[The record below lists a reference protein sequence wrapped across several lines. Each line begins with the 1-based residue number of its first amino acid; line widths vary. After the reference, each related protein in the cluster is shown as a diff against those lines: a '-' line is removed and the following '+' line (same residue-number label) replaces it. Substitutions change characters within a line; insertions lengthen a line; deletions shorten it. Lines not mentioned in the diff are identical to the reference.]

1 MTTLPA
7 AVRSVAGS
15 TPDTSSER
23 LPCLAISLSNSEI
36 DFVTCIA
43 DIKSKGVYESGT
55 SKVNEYVRLP
65 ELMEIDLF
73 DEIQKMRQQGRKA
86 ALATIVQIRGSV
98 PSFQSAK
105 MLIRDDGSTLG
116 SVGGG
121 CVEAEVWTAAQDV
134 IRDEKAR
141 VMSFDL
147 TDESM
152 AESGLICGGK
162 LEIFIE
168 PILPTPKIVIFGA
181 GNIATQ
187 VSKISTIAGFQTTIV
202 DNRPVY
208 ANRERF
214 PEAEAIFSESFEQ
227 AFDQIVPNEN
237 TYVIIVTRG
246 HQEDQN
252 VLRWAV
258 KTDAR
263 YIGMIGSKRKI
274 RAIVEQLEVEGISR
288 ERLER
293 VFMPIGLD
301 IGAVLPEEIAV
312 AIVAELIHN
321 RRAGFKHP
329 LSKKLYQTSHT

>member
-1 MTTLPA
+1 M
-7 AVRSVAGS
+7 
-15 TPDTSSER
+15 D
-23 LPCLAISLSNSEI
+23 
-36 DFVTCIA
+36 
-43 DIKSKGVYESGT
+43 VY
-55 SKVNEYVRLP
+55 
-65 ELMEIDLF
+65 
-73 DEIQKMRQQGRKA
+73 DEILRLRRLGQKSA
-86 ALATIVQIRGSV
+86 IATIVQVRGSI
-98 PSFQSAK
+98 PSYESAK
-105 MLIRDDGSTLG
+105 LLVREDGSMLG
-116 SVGGG
+116 TIGGG

-134 IRDEKAR
+134 MRDEKAKI
-141 VMSFDL
+141 MTFDL

-152 AESGLICGGK
+152 GDGGLICGGK
-162 LEIFIE
+162 VEIFVE
-168 PILPTPKIVIFGA
+168 PILPTPKVVIFGA
-181 GNIATQ
+181 GHISTQ
-187 VSKISTIAGFQTTIV
+187 VSKIATVAGFKTTVV

-208 ANRERF
+208 ANAERF

-237 TYVIIVTRG
+237 TYLIIVTRG

-274 RAIVEQLEVEGISR
+274 RAIVEQLEAEGISR

-312 AIVAELIHN
+312 AIVAELIHV
-321 RRAGFKHP
+321 RRAGFKHS
-329 LSKKLYQTSHT
+329 LSKKLYQTTHT

>member
-1 MTTLPA
+1 
-7 AVRSVAGS
+7 
-15 TPDTSSER
+15 
-23 LPCLAISLSNSEI
+23 
-36 DFVTCIA
+36 
-43 DIKSKGVYESGT
+43 
-55 SKVNEYVRLP
+55 
-65 ELMEIDLF
+65 MEIDIF

-86 ALATIVQIRGSV
+86 VLATIVQIRGSV

-105 MLIRDDGSTLG
+105 MLIRDDGSILG

-134 IRDEKAR
+134 MRDEKSKI
-141 VMSFDL
+141 MTFDL

-162 LEIFIE
+162 VEIFVE
-168 PILPTPKIVIFGA
+168 PILPTAKMVIFGA
-181 GNIATQ
+181 GHIATQ
-187 VSKISTIAGFQTTIV
+187 VSKIATIAGFRTTVV

-208 ANRERF
+208 ANAERF
-214 PEAEAIFSESFEQ
+214 PEAETIHSDSFEK
-227 AFDQIVPNEN
+227 AFEEVVPNEN
-237 TYVIIVTRG
+237 TYIIIVTRG

-258 KTDAR
+258 QTNAR

-274 RAIVEQLEVEGISR
+274 RSIAEQLESEGIPR

-293 VFMPIGLD
+293 VYMPIGLD

-312 AIVAELIHN
+312 AIVAEVIHV

-329 LSKKLYQTSHT
+329 LSKKLFQTTHT

>member
-1 MTTLPA
+1 
-7 AVRSVAGS
+7 
-15 TPDTSSER
+15 
-23 LPCLAISLSNSEI
+23 
-36 DFVTCIA
+36 
-43 DIKSKGVYESGT
+43 
-55 SKVNEYVRLP
+55 
-65 ELMEIDLF
+65 MEIDIF

-105 MLIRDDGSTLG
+105 MLVRDDGSTLG

-121 CVEAEVWTAAQDV
+121 CVEAEVWAAAQDV
-134 IRDEKAR
+134 LREEKSR

-162 LEIFIE
+162 VEIFVE
-168 PILPTPKIVIFGA
+168 PILPIPKMVIFGA
-181 GNIATQ
+181 GHIATQ
-187 VSKISTIAGFQTTIV
+187 VSKIATIAGFRTTIV

-208 ANRERF
+208 ANAERF
-214 PEAEAIFSESFEQ
+214 PEAEAIYSESFEQ
-227 AFDQIVPNEN
+227 AFQEIVPNEN

-274 RAIVEQLEVEGISR
+274 RSIVEQLESEGISR

-293 VFMPIGLD
+293 VYMPIGLD
-301 IGAVLPEEIAV
+301 IAAVLPEEIAV
-312 AIVAELIHN
+312 AIVAELIHS

-329 LSKKLYQTSHT
+329 LSKKLYQTTHS

>member
-1 MTTLPA
+1 MDYVESRGMP
-7 AVRSVAGS
+7 VVVDEE
-15 TPDTSSER
+15 PER
-23 LPCLAISLSNSEI
+23 
-36 DFVTCIA
+36 
-43 DIKSKGVYESGT
+43 
-55 SKVNEYVRLP
+55 
-65 ELMEIDLF
+65 ELVMEIDMF
-73 DEIQKMRQQGRKA
+73 DEIQKMRQQSRKA

-105 MLIRDDGSTLG
+105 MLVRDDGSTLG

-134 IRDEKAR
+134 MRDEKSKI
-141 VMSFDL
+141 MTFDL

-162 LEIFIE
+162 VEIFVE
-168 PILPTPKIVIFGA
+168 PILPTAKMVIFGA
-181 GNIATQ
+181 GHIATQ
-187 VSKISTIAGFQTTIV
+187 VSKIATIAGFRTTVV

-208 ANRERF
+208 ANAERF
-214 PEAEAIFSESFEQ
+214 PEAEAIHSDSFEK
-227 AFDQIVPNEN
+227 AFEEVVPNEN
-237 TYVIIVTRG
+237 TYIIIVTRG

-258 KTDAR
+258 QTNAR

-274 RAIVEQLEVEGISR
+274 RSIAEQLESEGIAR

-293 VFMPIGLD
+293 VYMPIGLD

-312 AIVAELIHN
+312 AIVAEVIHV

-329 LSKKLYQTSHT
+329 LSKKLFQTTHT

>member
-1 MTTLPA
+1 
-7 AVRSVAGS
+7 
-15 TPDTSSER
+15 
-23 LPCLAISLSNSEI
+23 
-36 DFVTCIA
+36 
-43 DIKSKGVYESGT
+43 
-55 SKVNEYVRLP
+55 
-65 ELMEIDLF
+65 MEIDIF

-134 IRDEKAR
+134 LRDEKSK

-162 LEIFIE
+162 VEIFVE
-168 PILPTPKIVIFGA
+168 PILPTPKMVLFGA
-181 GNIATQ
+181 GHIATQ
-187 VSKISTIAGFQTTIV
+187 VSKIATIAGFKTTVV
-202 DNRPVY
+202 D
-208 ANRERF
+208 ANAERF
-214 PEAEAIFSESFEQ
+214 PEAEAIYPDSFER
-227 AFDQIVPNEN
+227 AFEELVPNEN
-237 TYVIIVTRG
+237 TYIVIVTRG

-258 KTDAR
+258 QTNAR

-274 RAIVEQLEVEGISR
+274 RSIAEQLESEGIPR

-293 VFMPIGLD
+293 VYMPVGLD
-301 IGAVLPEEIAV
+301 ISAVLPEEIAV
-312 AIVAELIHN
+312 AIVAEVIHV
-321 RRAGFKHP
+321 RRSGFKHTF
-329 LSKKLYQTSHT
+329 SKKLFQPTHT